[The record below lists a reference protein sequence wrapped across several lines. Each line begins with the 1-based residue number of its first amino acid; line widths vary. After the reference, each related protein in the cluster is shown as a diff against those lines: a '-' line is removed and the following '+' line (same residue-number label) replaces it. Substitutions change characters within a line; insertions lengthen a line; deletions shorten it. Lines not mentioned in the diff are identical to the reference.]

1 MASLSAARS
10 LSRATALLRHP
21 PLRIARPFSQSVPRP
36 TNDGTTT
43 TAGAGSNVGEPSG
56 TAKQSSMENLASA
69 FGQGQNSLLAG
80 SLSRGRSQA
89 INTSVLDGPTTS
101 ARDTDEA
108 EGEYHLN
115 VFSHKHNTHI
125 TVSKPNRDVMVSMS
139 CGNLGFRNTQRGSYD
154 AAYQLGAYVLDR
166 MHQKGL
172 HRKIQNMVV
181 TLRGFGQGRE
191 AMTKLLLG
199 NEGRLLRHTIRRVAD
214 GTRLK
219 FGGTR
224 SRKQRRLG

>member
-1 MASLSAARS
+1 
-10 LSRATALLRHP
+10 
-21 PLRIARPFSQSVPRP
+21 
-36 TNDGTTT
+36 
-43 TAGAGSNVGEPSG
+43 
-56 TAKQSSMENLASA
+56 MENLASA